1 MSPENPLSRFIY
13 VTAQVVSTHDGW
25 VRSTQIPTFVIDRDV
40 VGVMTVESLER
51 VVKKIVDPLEC
62 LDVHAVLSA
71 DGEVL

>member
-1 MSPENPLSRFIY
+1 MEPEKPLPRFVY
-13 VTAQVVSTHDGW
+13 VTAQVVSTHGGW

-40 VGVMTVESLER
+40 VGAITTESLER